1 MDQQLA
7 VDAPVAL
14 PREPPYPLAALAAVR
29 PLRATRSVSRA
40 GAVPG
45 HGHPHRPA
53 HRVTWSWARGGPVT
67 LPPQAPRAPIPG
79 DPQRTTVRVTAAL
92 AGRAQERQPWVPPGG
107 AAQAEGSVRRTLP
120 GVLTGHTAELLEST
134 VPLVL
139 FSVFLKILNGRSW
152 FFVVLDTP
160 KRMLGT
166 LAAECVTGNVQNP
179 DRTGLTGQSHLLPR
193 GTSRAHVHP
202 RFPARLSRAVTH
214 LHVLIL
220 LRNFYQLPVE
230 RASNCSRRT
239 ERPRLCQEP
248 ALSSAEET
256 GQCTARARV
265 WPANGPM
272 CRPSQDRLLRA
283 RTSRSQPLTRVGTG
297 GSGCPCPV
305 LASP

>member
-1 MDQQLA
+1 MRKSGS
-7 VDAPVAL
+7 P
-14 PREPPYPLAALAAVR
+14 E
-29 PLRATRSVSRA
+29 SR
-40 GAVPG
+40 
-45 HGHPHRPA
+45 
-53 HRVTWSWARGGPVT
+53 
-67 LPPQAPRAPIPG
+67 L
-79 DPQRTTVRVTAAL
+79 
-92 AGRAQERQPWVPPGG
+92 GG
-107 AAQAEGSVRRTLP
+107 AAQAEGSVWRTLP

-230 RASNCSRRT
+230 RASNCSRRRT

-256 GQCTARARV
+256 GQGGDGRQWVSLPSPGFSVGRKMRCPEILRRGRWGGGAVAESVPWGQGRTFSPKTGRAGKAR
-265 WPANGPM
+265 
-272 CRPSQDRLLRA
+272 SLRA
-283 RTSRSQPLTRVGTG
+283 VA
-297 GSGCPCPV
+297 
-305 LASP
+305 LACLAG